1 MRLPDKVAL
10 ITGSGSGIGRAMAQV
25 FSKEGARVIVA
36 DYSEEGGQ
44 GTVDLVKA
52 VGGEATFVRV
62 DVTDAGSVR
71 RMAEAA
77 MAAYGRVDILCNNA
91 GVGSTD
97 TVINTDEA
105 TWDRVFAVDVKG
117 VFLCSKY
124 MLPHMI
130 AAGKGVVL
138 NTASVAGLTGLVN
151 RAAYCAAKGA
161 VVTLTKAMALDHVGQ
176 GIRVNC
182 ICPGTVDTPW
192 VAGLMNQSAD
202 PEATRQALVARFP
215 MGRLAEAEEIAMGAL
230 YLVSDESAYMTG
242 SALVIDGGFLA
253 R

>member
-52 VGGEATFVRV
+52 AGGEATFVRV

>member
-1 MRLPDKVAL
+1 MRLADKVAL
-10 ITGSGSGIGRAMAQV
+10 ITGAGSGIGRAMAQV
-25 FSKEGARVIVA
+25 FSKEGAKIIVA
-36 DYSEEGGQ
+36 DYSEEGGR
-44 GTVDLVKA
+44 GTVELVTHA
-52 VGGEATFVRV
+52 GGEAVFIPVN
-62 DVTDAGSVR
+62 VTDSASVQEMVR
-71 RMAEAA
+71 QALP
-77 MAAYGRVDILCNNA
+77 AYGRIDILCNNA
-91 GVGSTD
+91 GVGSTQ
-97 TVINTDEA
+97 TVIDTDEA

-124 MLPHMI
+124 VLPHMI
-130 AAGKGVVL
+130 AAGKGTIM

-192 VAGLMNQSAD
+192 VAGLMNQTED
-202 PEATRQALVARFP
+202 PVATRAALVARFP
-215 MGRLAEAEEIAMGAL
+215 MGRLAEAEEIALGAL

>member
-36 DYSEEGGQ
+36 DYSAEGGQ

-52 VGGEATFVRV
+52 AGGEATFVRV

>member
-52 VGGEATFVRV
+52 AGGEATFALV
-62 DVTDAGSVR
+62 DVTDAGSVQ

-77 MAAYGRVDILCNNA
+77 MAVYGRVDILCNNA

-130 AAGKGVVL
+130 AVGKGVVL

>member
-71 RMAEAA
+71 RMAASA

-161 VVTLTKAMALDHVGQ
+161 VVTLTKAMA
-176 GIRVNC
+176 
-182 ICPGTVDTPW
+182 CPGTVDTPW

>member
-52 VGGEATFVRV
+52 AGGEATFVRV

-71 RMAEAA
+71 RMAASA